1 MTQSALATPSLSA
14 DRARR
19 YAIAS
24 LGVGSGALLF
34 APAADAAQI
43 DQLNP
48 ETILSDLGQATEAP
62 APFSPLKS
70 MNDFTQSIAGI
81 APSNLLRTNSA
92 GGDDATEAPIGA
104 VYTPYAVQ
112 TPTAEQITNALRE
125 YPVQSL
131 EARFLRAK
139 DAENDWNTL
148 AQFFLAYQEP
158 NEATRA
164 AVDLDL
170 DVLTNSIQ
178 SGAIVADVQG
188 AIQDTL
194 ASPEFAAWQG
204 NNESILRID
213 PALRG
218 SDRAA
223 AGVAAVIDTFTV
235 NPARGV
241 ADLVEVAGGP
251 VGILLNPVGAVVKVM
266 TAVLGRDVMSALEK
280 DIEKVGKETGKELLK
295 EFAKEFAKNF
305 AKEIA
310 KALLIPIAVAPLLIP
325 VALVLAPFAALGAAL
340 LALPLSIVAELLT
353 LGLFPTLPFIIGA
366 GLLGM
371 TIALALPILVPVLV
385 PVILIA
391 TGSIFTNALSGAASS
406 LLEDS
411 PSIAA
416 EVLSEQLQLL
426 VDIIG
431 TRLTHAAFT
440 GWERSLLKGALDML
454 GEIFYGSTPTGIA
467 FADLA
472 NRFNNI
478 LYMIAFIDGRNL
490 LAMIAR
496 GAIAGALAGAVF
508 LPLTLPLPVIAFAL
522 LGVALGAAAGLAV
535 GVVSSI
541 LITVAALAASA
552 FNFLLIP
559 IAILVAI
566 IAPLI
571 AIPIGVLFGAIYG
584 AVLGVIIGALLGVA
598 VALVPSLIGAVIGT
612 VAALATHVRY
622 ESGTREDGTKWTN
635 ARVLNRG
642 GFGDFLKFIDD
653 LSGRTDPALLRVA
666 IPKAAAPQIVERP
679 RPNRDRAL
687 KNATALLDS

>member
-1 MTQSALATPSLSA
+1 MKQSALATRSLSA
-14 DRARR
+14 ERARR
-19 YAIAS
+19 YAVAS
-24 LGVGSGALLF
+24 LGIGSGALLF
-34 APAADAAQI
+34 APAADASPI
-43 DQLNP
+43 DQLAP
-48 ETILSDLGQATEAP
+48 ETIVSDLEQAADAP
-62 APFSPLKS
+62 VPFSPLKAL
-70 MNDFTQSIAGI
+70 NDFTQSIEGV
-81 APSNLLRTNSA
+81 APSNLLRTNTA
-92 GGDDATEAPIGA
+92 GGDDATESPIGE

-148 AQFFLAYQEP
+148 AQFFFAYEEP
-158 NEATRA
+158 TDATRA
-164 AVDLDL
+164 AVDFDL
-170 DVLTNSIQ
+170 NVLADRIQ

-188 AIQDTL
+188 SIQDTL
-194 ASPEFAAWQG
+194 ASPEFAAWRD

-235 NPARGV
+235 NPARAV
-241 ADLVEVAGGP
+241 ADLVEAAGGP
-251 VGILLNPVGAVVKVM
+251 IGILLNPVGAVVKVM

-280 DIEKVGKETGKELLK
+280 DIKKVGKETGTEVLK

-371 TIALALPILVPVLV
+371 TIALALPVLVAVLV

-411 PSIAA
+411 PSIIA
-416 EVLSEQLQLL
+416 EVLSEQLQML
-426 VDIIG
+426 VDVIG

-440 GWERSLLKGALDML
+440 GWESSLLKSAFDKLA
-454 GEIFYGSTPTGIA
+454 EIFYDSTPTGIA
-467 FADLA
+467 FGDLV

-496 GAIAGALAGAVF
+496 GAILGALAGAAV
-508 LPLTLPLPVIAFAL
+508 LPLALPLPVIALAL
-522 LGVALGAAAGLAV
+522 LGVALGAAAGLTV
-535 GVVSSI
+535 GVLSSI
-541 LITVAALAASA
+541 FITVAALAASV

-559 IAILVAI
+559 VAILVAM

-571 AIPIGVLFGAIYG
+571 AIPIGVLFGTIYG
-584 AVLGVIIGALLGVA
+584 AALGVIIGTLLGAA
-598 VALVPSLIGAVIGT
+598 VALVPALIGAAIGAI
-612 VAALATHVRY
+612 AALATHVRY

-635 ARVLNRG
+635 ARILNRG
-642 GFGDFLKFIDD
+642 GFADFLKFIDD

>member
-1 MTQSALATPSLSA
+1 MTKSASAPTLLSV

-24 LGVGSGALLF
+24 LGFGSGALLF
-34 APAADAAQI
+34 APAADAAPI

-48 ETILSDLGQATEAP
+48 DTVLSDLGQAADTP
-62 APFSPLKS
+62 VPFSPLKS
-70 MNDFTQSIAGI
+70 LNEFSQSVAGV

-112 TPTAEQITNALRE
+112 NPTAEQVTKALRE
-125 YPVQSL
+125 YPVQSM
-131 EARFLRAK
+131 ESRFLRAK

-158 NEATRA
+158 NDATRA

-170 DVLTNSIQ
+170 ATLTNRVQ
-178 SGAIVADVQG
+178 SGAIVADVEK

-194 ASPEFAAWQG
+194 ASPDFAAWQG

-223 AGVAAVIDTFTV
+223 AGVASVIDTFTV

-241 ADLVEVAGGP
+241 ADLVEAAGGP
-251 VGILLNPVGAVVKVM
+251 IGILLNPVGAVVKVM
-266 TAVLGRDVMSALEK
+266 TAVLGRDVMGALQK
-280 DIEKVGKETGKELLK
+280 DIKKVGKKTGKELLK

-305 AKEIA
+305 AKEFA

-340 LALPLSIVAELLT
+340 LALPISIVAEVFT

-371 TIALALPILVPVLV
+371 TVALALPVLVAVLV

-391 TGSIFTNALSGAASS
+391 SGKIFTDSLKNAASS

-411 PSIAA
+411 PKIAA
-416 EVLSEQLQLL
+416 EVLFEQLQVL
-426 VDIIG
+426 VDVIG
-431 TRLTHAAFT
+431 TRLTHAAFS
-440 GWERSLLKGALDML
+440 GWERSLLKGAFDKL
-454 GEIFYGSTPTGIA
+454 GEIFYGSTPTGVA
-467 FADLA
+467 FADLVT
-472 NRFNNI
+472 RFNNI

-490 LAMIAR
+490 LSMIAR
-496 GAIAGALAGAVF
+496 GAIVGALAGAAL
-508 LPLTLPLPVIAFAL
+508 LPLALPLPVIAFAL
-522 LGVALGAAAGLAV
+522 LGVALGAAGGFAAGVL
-535 GVVSSI
+535 SSV
-541 LITVAALAASA
+541 LITVVALVAAA

-559 IAILVAI
+559 AAILVAI
-566 IAPLI
+566 AAPLI
-571 AIPIGVLFGAIYG
+571 AIPIGIVFGAIYG
-584 AVLGVIIGALLGVA
+584 AVLGIIIGALLGVA
-598 VALVPSLIGAVIGT
+598 TVLAPALLGAGIGAIV
-612 VAALATHVRY
+612 ALATHVRY
-622 ESGTREDGTKWTN
+622 DTGVREDGTKWTN
-635 ARVLNRG
+635 ARILNRG
-642 GFGDFLKFIDD
+642 GFADFLKFIDD
-653 LSGRTDPALLRVA
+653 LSGRTDPSLLRVA